1 MCRSQ
6 GLVVCNKMCFLLS
19 EQPAKWKLLCL
30 SMDARRH
37 FEGTE
42 MRGRAQVVAAHLTPG
57 QVLVT
62 WPREKAEVDAA
73 FQEELWDLCG
83 QELGGDIF
91 FL

>member
-1 MCRSQ
+1 
-6 GLVVCNKMCFLLS
+6 
-19 EQPAKWKLLCL
+19 
-30 SMDARRH
+30 
-37 FEGTE
+37 